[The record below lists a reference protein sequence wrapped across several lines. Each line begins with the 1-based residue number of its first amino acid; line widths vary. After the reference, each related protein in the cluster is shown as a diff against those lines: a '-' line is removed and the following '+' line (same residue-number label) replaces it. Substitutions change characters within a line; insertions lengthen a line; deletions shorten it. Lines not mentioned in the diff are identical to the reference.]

1 LASAV
6 REALPIRPMP
16 LLPPSLARLGRQVLK
31 ASPDAMEP
39 RVRKA
44 PPDRRG
50 HRDRRVSLAFPA
62 PRANPDGMALQVRPA
77 PSARRVLPDHP
88 DLLAARR
95 HARWPRDNQALLV
108 RLDPK
113 DRWGLP
119 VPRARKVWQDI
130 RVLKGLRAFRG
141 REESWARPALQV
153 LADLLDLLAPLV
165 RWARLGLPDPRALPV
180 RLVLSDLPALLARS
194 VLLA

>member
-1 LASAV
+1 
-6 REALPIRPMP
+6 
-16 LLPPSLARLGRQVLK
+16 
-31 ASPDAMEP
+31 
-39 RVRKA
+39 
-44 PPDRRG
+44 
-50 HRDRRVSLAFPA
+50 VSLAFPA
-62 PRANPDGMALQVRPA
+62 PRANPDGMVLRVQPAL
-77 PSARRVLPDHP
+77 SARRVLPDHP
-88 DLLAARR
+88 DRQASRR

-108 RLDPK
+108 RLVPK

-119 VPRARKVWQDI
+119 VPRARKVWRDI
-130 RVLKGLRAFRG
+130 RVLKGLRAFRD
-141 REESWARPALQV
+141 REERRVRPALQV